1 MLSEEEE
8 TKAPSRNEGSVDYAL
23 AAFLVEK
30 AQKLDREGSY
40 ILVLKFALLY
50 SDFMQQLQASP
61 VQLSSDA
68 EENMNAS
75 LADEIPNVCNE
86 FV

>member
-50 SDFMQQLQASP
+50 SDFM
-61 VQLSSDA
+61 
-68 EENMNAS
+68 
-75 LADEIPNVCNE
+75 
-86 FV
+86 